1 MVKHDAKDVIMA
13 SSKDIIE
20 ILQVKN
26 VRIKNT
32 HNNYI
37 FPYQNIMKITFRN
50 GETRFL
56 DLFSRRDM
64 TDVDYFKIITT
75 EKTKEKI
82 IFKESY

>member
-1 MVKHDAKDVIMA
+1 MVSDR
-13 SSKDIIE
+13 DIVK

-37 FPYQNIMKITFRN
+37 FPYQNIMKIFFRN
-50 GETRFL
+50 GESRTL

-64 TDVDYFKIITT
+64 TEVDYFEVIET
-75 EKTKEKI
+75 EKTREKI
-82 IFKESY
+82 IFQESC